1 MLFNKKQDEDLASNR
16 NPVNSTPDRAPSTSK
31 KPSSAGTHSVIDPWL
46 LITGDL
52 GGDGELQVDGKV
64 NGNIR
69 CARLVVGKA
78 GAINGSVTADE
89 VIVRGE
95 VKGVIRAN
103 RVMLLDSARVES
115 EIFHKTLT
123 IEQGACFQGQ
133 VRFRE
138 DPMNA
143 EMQNDQIAKLQETA
157 ATMQSSGCDL
167 ANQAVA
173 DSASVT
179 NGEASIQLAA
189 KVDQAPN
196 QAFGSEMERLRARLR
211 MTG

>member
-1 MLFNKKQDEDLASNR
+1 MLFNKKQDEDFASNR

-123 IEQGACFQGQ
+123 VEQGACFQGQ

-179 NGEASIQLAA
+179 NGEASIRLAA
-189 KVDQAPN
+189 KVDHAPN
-196 QAFGSEMERLRARLR
+196 QTFGSEMERLRARLR

>member
-157 ATMQSSGCDL
+157 ATMQSSGCDH

-173 DSASVT
+173 DSASVPD
-179 NGEASIQLAA
+179 GEASIQVAA

-196 QAFGSEMERLRARLR
+196 QAFSSEMERLRTRLR